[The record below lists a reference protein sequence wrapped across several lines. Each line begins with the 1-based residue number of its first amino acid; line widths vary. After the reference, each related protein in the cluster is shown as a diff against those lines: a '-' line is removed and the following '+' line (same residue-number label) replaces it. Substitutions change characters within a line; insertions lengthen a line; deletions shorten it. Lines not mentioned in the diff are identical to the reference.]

1 MAQESFGLF
10 ILFLI
15 IALDF
20 LALVIVMR
28 VGVRHNEH
36 NDIREV
42 RQSSAIERIQQT
54 YNFTPRRVHTEPALP
69 EGEARKSDVKT
80 AGNA

>member
-15 IALDF
+15 ILMDF
-20 LALVIVMR
+20 LAIVAVMR
-28 VGVRHNEH
+28 IGTRHNDH

-42 RQSSAIERIQQT
+42 KQSSAIERINQT
-54 YNFTPRRVHTEPALP
+54 YNFTPRRAQTEPALP
-69 EGEARKSDVKT
+69 EGEKATDK
-80 AGNA
+80 A